1 METKLNLDEEHRKK
15 LEYIQQRL
23 NQTPERSLLAA
34 IDAYYDQLQQHQA
47 DPLARLKQSRFI
59 GSFSGDVDLAEQS
72 EAIVHSLFE
81 DGHDSR

>member
-34 IDAYYDQLQQHQA
+34 IDAYYDQLQQPQA
-47 DPLARLKQSRFI
+47 DPLARLRQSRFI

-72 EAIVHSLFE
+72 EAIVHSRFE